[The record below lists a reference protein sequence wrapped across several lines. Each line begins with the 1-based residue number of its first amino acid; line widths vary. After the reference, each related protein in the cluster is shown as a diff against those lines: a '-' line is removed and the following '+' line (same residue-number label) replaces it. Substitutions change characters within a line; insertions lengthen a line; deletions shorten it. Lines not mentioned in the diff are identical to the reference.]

1 MENFKNF
8 VCFKNRPS
16 RRARGFRLIYRNF
29 SLHKRFEKFFV
40 GGFILVHVQDLSN
53 QYNILY
59 HEGNSFSKCSF
70 HDMCC
75 WLSVSSSV
83 RFLEFTLRESEHIQL
98 FSVMVEVRKVKLF
111 CSQKFQ
117 AWNTVR
123 IEVSDTL

>member
-1 MENFKNF
+1 
-8 VCFKNRPS
+8 
-16 RRARGFRLIYRNF
+16 
-29 SLHKRFEKFFV
+29 
-40 GGFILVHVQDLSN
+40 
-53 QYNILY
+53 
-59 HEGNSFSKCSF
+59 
-70 HDMCC
+70 MCC

-123 IEVSDTL
+123 IEVSETL